1 MKISKR
7 TAKTAMRGVG
17 KLGGINPAVIAILI
31 FGFTLGV
38 AFEEINGIGTWH
50 SYHASTGK
58 LNVCFTPPAG
68 CGNLIALE
76 VSKAERSIYVQAYG
90 ITSKPIVRE
99 LIRAKSRGV
108 RVAVLLDSSNLHET
122 SSKMQELI
130 DAGVEVKIDKVSG
143 IAHNKVMV
151 IDQKKVITGSFNF
164 TNAADNMN
172 VENVVLIED
181 ANFAG
186 VYLQN
191 WLSRKD
197 RIISKQ
203 HPTF

>member
-7 TAKTAMRGVG
+7 TAKSAVRGVG
-17 KLGGINPAVIAILI
+17 KLGGVNPAIIAILI

-50 SYHASTGK
+50 SYHPETK
-58 LNVCFTPPAG
+58 KINVCFTPPSG

-76 VSKAERSIYVQAYG
+76 ISKAKSSIYVQAYG

-99 LIRAKSRGV
+99 LIRAKERGV
-108 RVAVLLDSSNLHET
+108 RIAVLLDSSNLHET

-130 DAGVEVKIDKVSG
+130 DAGIEVKIDKVSG

-151 IDQKKVITGSFNF
+151 IDKSKVITGSFNF
-164 TNAADNMN
+164 TTAADNMN

-181 ANFAG
+181 VNIAHT
-186 VYLQN
+186 YLQN
-191 WLSRKD
+191 WLTRKK
-197 RIISKQ
+197 RIFSKE
-203 HPTF
+203 HL

>member
-1 MKISKR
+1 MRISKR
-7 TAKTAMRGVG
+7 TAKTAIRSAG
-17 KLGGINPAVIAILI
+17 KLGGVNPAIIGILI

-50 SYHASTGK
+50 SYHPETK
-58 LNVCFTPPAG
+58 KINVCFTPPAG

-76 VSKAERSIYVQAYG
+76 ISKARNSIYVQAYG
-90 ITSKPIVRE
+90 ITSKPIIRE
-99 LIRAKSRGV
+99 LIRAKSRGI

-130 DAGVEVKIDKVSG
+130 DAGIEVKIDKVSG

-151 IDQKKVITGSFNF
+151 IDKSKVITGSFNF
-164 TNAADNMN
+164 TTAADNIN

-181 ANFAG
+181 NGIAHT
-186 VYLQN
+186 YLQN
-191 WLSRKD
+191 WLSRKN
-197 RIISKQ
+197 RILDKEKL
-203 HPTF
+203 